1 MPTTAMDFD
10 FTDTMPSELD
20 LAVMVLTFVV
30 ERPAMGTI
38 TPMPTAIVGNHV
50 PVAVPATAPRVIAV
64 ATTFFSNTQG
74 AEAQG
79 QN

>member
-30 ERPAMGTI
+30 ERRAMVTV
-38 TPMPTAIVGNHV
+38 TSMPSAVVGNPV
-50 PVAVPATAPRVIAV
+50 PFVVPATVLRMIA
-64 ATTFFSNTQG
+64 AAAFFSNTQG